1 MLTDTT
7 TSAEASA
14 NLEELLDR
22 VINNCEVVVI
32 KRHGCDDVALIAAD
46 ELRGMMETLY
56 LMGSRTNAR
65 ILLDG
70 IDAAHRGEGKRMTVE
85 EIRREF
91 GLEVE

>member
-56 LMGSRTNAR
+56 LLGNPANGLRLLGALQESRSGN
-65 ILLDG
+65 G
-70 IDAAHRGEGKRMTVE
+70 
-85 EIRREF
+85 
-91 GLEVE
+91 